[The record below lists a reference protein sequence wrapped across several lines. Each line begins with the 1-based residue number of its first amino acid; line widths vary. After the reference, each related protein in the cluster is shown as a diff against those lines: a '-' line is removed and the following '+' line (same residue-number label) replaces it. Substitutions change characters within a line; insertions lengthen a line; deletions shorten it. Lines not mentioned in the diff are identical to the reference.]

1 MKLRCLKI
9 LNFDY
14 DNIAR
19 MVKMLNKVKECNK
32 RKKRKVISCS
42 NISGVES
49 APIVS
54 QMSSYRSDRFFG
66 VLTAKKKKK

>member
-1 MKLRCLKI
+1 MKLRCSKI

-32 RKKRKVISCS
+32 RKKLFLAVIFLVSNQHPLFRKCLLT
-42 NISGVES
+42 
-49 APIVS
+49 
-54 QMSSYRSDRFFG
+54 DRTDFSEF
-66 VLTAKKKKK
+66 

>member
-32 RKKRKVISCS
+32 EKRKEKLFFAVIFLVTNQHPLLRKCLL
-42 NISGVES
+42 
-49 APIVS
+49 A
-54 QMSSYRSDRFFG
+54 DRTDFSEF
-66 VLTAKKKKK
+66 